1 MEFCTHLK
9 QEVKL
14 GCDAPH
20 TGANLYQSK
29 PVVISVIVTYSYIQ
43 VFCTFT
49 IIALIAESTMKLY
62 NQREK
67 EHEKIFHNAI
77 FKMKKA
83 TLSSL
88 LTVPVVF

>member
-1 MEFCTHLK
+1 MEFSTHLK

-14 GCDAPH
+14 GCDAPYK
-20 TGANLYQSK
+20 GANLYQSK
-29 PVVISVIVTYSYIQ
+29 PVVITVIVTYSYIQ

-49 IIALIAESTMKLY
+49 IIALIAESTMKLC

-88 LTVPVVF
+88 LTVTVVF